1 MQMPDTTELW
11 TIEVGLP
18 DLGVQ
23 RIDIRDYLQFKEGY
37 EDEMRSQPD
46 RFAYLDAVR
55 VELDAF
61 IDEKE
66 AEFKAWQGK
75 QRGAKATALA
85 TSLGKKKATKD
96 DLDSALCSDPA
107 YLSQERVLIGL
118 RKQLKKLSGWLTAM
132 VQRERMLGHLAQME
146 MRGLSSYSHRGARFN
161 SPSDMDAERD
171 YQLRKQKWV
180 ASQDVEEQA

>member
-61 IDEKE
+61 IDE
-66 AEFKAWQGK
+66 GK